1 MGTPRNGLRAAT
13 MPPWAAP
20 ATHLGESILDLMKRA
35 RVCREQLLLEGVFD
49 DLGYGR
55 PPQLL
60 GVREPHVDDRQMTAE
75 PWPVLLEPVE
85 HGVVGQHH
93 SEGRQALVQVVE
105 IIDEG
110 THLVIPNSVPTG
122 PGGLPRGAG
131 RERRQS
137 GRRRLNNKRPIGGR
151 EHVRSMMVGLREG
164 KGPLARPATA
174 PGEPRSD
181 VPLSDIALLASAGMI
196 LPTPELPPPASRI
209 ARLPRSPSTPQLV
222 GDVGASPVRR
232 EVPVP
237 TRRDTAMTLSASEP
251 VTASFHAN
259 NATPSPDRLMTL
271 RPVEHLS

>member
-1 MGTPRNGLRAAT
+1 
-13 MPPWAAP
+13 MPPWAPP
-20 ATHLGESILDLMKRA
+20 AAHLGEGIFDLEKGA
-35 RVCREQLLLEGVFD
+35 RVRREQALLEVVLD
-49 DLGYGR
+49 DGR
-55 PPQLL
+55 DGCSPQLL
-60 GVREPHVDDRQMTAE
+60 GVGEPHVDDRQMTAE

-85 HGVVGQHH
+85 DGVVCQYH

-137 GRRRLNNKRPIGGR
+137 CRRRLNNKRPIGGR

-164 KGPLARPATA
+164 KGPSRS
-174 PGEPRSD
+174 PRNGAGGTPSD
-181 VPLSDIALLASAGMI
+181 VPLSDIALLASVGMI
-196 LPTPELPPPASRI
+196 LPTPDLPPPASRI
-209 ARLPRSPSTPQLV
+209 ARLPWSPSAPQLV

-251 VTASFHAN
+251 VTASLHAN
-259 NATPSPDRLMTL
+259 NATPSPDRLITL